1 MLKYKKTKGVI
12 TMTVQ
17 SSEKKYKYT
26 MEHTMGIAKQAASD
40 IENYLKSLP
49 QTVDVVNVED
59 HPTYQKKDIDVLYFF
74 NGKENVKKK
83 TSIEIKGDMHHHTG
97 NYFFETHS
105 NLDKNTPGCFMYTEA
120 DFLFYYYVKMK
131 ELHILPMKEA
141 RAWFIENI
149 ERFQQRGT
157 STQIG
162 NKKKK
167 GYRTAGRLVPR
178 DILLQ
183 EVPRARVVHI

>member
-1 MLKYKKTKGVI
+1 MLKCKKRKGVL
-12 TMTVQ
+12 TLTT
-17 SSEKKYKYT
+17 EKKYKYT
-26 MEHTMGIAKQAASD
+26 MNDTLKIAKQASED
-40 IENYLKSLP
+40 IEKYLNSLSG
-49 QTVDVVNVED
+49 TVNVVNVED
-59 HPTYQKKDIDVLYFF
+59 YPTYQKKDIDVLYFF
-74 NGKENVKKK
+74 NGKDNVKKK
-83 TSIEIKGDMHHHTG
+83 ASIEIKGDMHHHTG

-105 NLDKNTPGCFMYTEA
+105 NLQKNTPGCFMYTEA

-131 ELHILPMKEA
+131 ELHILPMKET
-141 RAWFIENI
+141 RAWFIKNI
-149 ERFQQRGT
+149 ERFEQRGT

-178 DILLQ
+178 NILLE